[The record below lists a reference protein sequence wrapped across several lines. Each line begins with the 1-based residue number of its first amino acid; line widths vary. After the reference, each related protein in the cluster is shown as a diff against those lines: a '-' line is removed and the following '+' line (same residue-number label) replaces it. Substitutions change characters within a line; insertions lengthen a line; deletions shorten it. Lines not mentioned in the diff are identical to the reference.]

1 MFTFQKNKNFYLAI
15 GSTVLFI
22 LYIVFFLGDISS
34 CFFIEDG
41 NRSLGLSFY
50 YTKEMVQ
57 NFFEIRNQEQL
68 VCYNEFLK
76 FWDIIFAVIYTL
88 MYSLWIAL
96 LLKKIILLII
106 PVLAMICDWAENYSE
121 ILMLDMYLNSDLMSE
136 SLIMTGSGI
145 NSAKWIFF
153 YLTYLIILMGII
165 VKIKNYFKK
174 NKKNLT

>member
-1 MFTFQKNKNFYLAI
+1 VFTFQKNKNFYLAI

-22 LYIVFFLGDISS
+22 LYIVFFLRDISS

-68 VCYNEFLK
+68 VCYNEFLI

-106 PVLAMICDWAENYSE
+106 PFLAMICDWAENYSE
-121 ILMLDMYLNSDLMSE
+121 ILMLEMYLKSDFISE
-136 SLIMTGSGI
+136 NLVIIGSGI
-145 NSAKWIFF
+145 NSLKWIFF
-153 YLTYLIILMGII
+153 YLTYLLILMGLIL
-165 VKIKNYFKK
+165 KIKNYFKRK
-174 NKKNLT
+174 

>member
-15 GSTVLFI
+15 GSTVAFI
-22 LYIVFFLGDISS
+22 LYIIFFLRDISS

-50 YTKEMVQ
+50 YNKEMVQ

-68 VCYNEFLK
+68 LCYNEFLI

-88 MYSLWIAL
+88 MYAFWIAL

-106 PVLAMICDWAENYSE
+106 PFLAMICDWAENYSE
-121 ILMLDMYLNSDLMSE
+121 ILMLEMYLKSDFISE
-136 SLIMTGSGI
+136 NLVIIGSGI
-145 NSAKWIFF
+145 NSSKWIFF
-153 YLTYLIILMGII
+153 YLTYLLILMGLIL
-165 VKIKNYFKK
+165 KIKNYFKRK
-174 NKKNLT
+174 

>member
-1 MFTFQKNKNFYLAI
+1 MFAFQKNKNFYLAI

-22 LYIVFFLGDISS
+22 LYIVFFLRDISS

-68 VCYNEFLK
+68 VCYNEFLI
-76 FWDIIFAVIYTL
+76 FWDIIFAVIYTV

-106 PVLAMICDWAENYSE
+106 PFLTMIGDWAENYSE
-121 ILMLDMYLNSDLMSE
+121 ILMLEMYLKSDFISE
-136 SLIMTGSGI
+136 NLVIIGSGI
-145 NSAKWIFF
+145 NSSKWIFF
-153 YLTYLIILMGII
+153 YLTYLLILIGLIL
-165 VKIKNYFKK
+165 KIKNYFKRK
-174 NKKNLT
+174 

>member
-22 LYIVFFLGDISS
+22 LYVVFFLRDISS

-50 YTKEMVQ
+50 YTKEIVQ
-57 NFFEIRNQEQL
+57 NFFEIRNQEKL
-68 VCYNEFLK
+68 VCYNEFLI

-106 PVLAMICDWAENYSE
+106 PFLAMICDWAENYSE
-121 ILMLDMYLNSDLMSE
+121 ILMLEMYLKSDFISE
-136 SLIMTGSGI
+136 NLVIIGSGI
-145 NSAKWIFF
+145 NSSKWIFF
-153 YLTYLIILMGII
+153 YLTYLLILTGLIL
-165 VKIKNYFKK
+165 KIKNYFKRK
-174 NKKNLT
+174 

>member
-1 MFTFQKNKNFYLAI
+1 VFAFQKNKNFYLAI

-22 LYIVFFLGDISS
+22 LYIVFFLRDISS

-68 VCYNEFLK
+68 VCYNEFLI
-76 FWDIIFAVIYTL
+76 FWDIIFAVIYTV

-106 PVLAMICDWAENYSE
+106 PFLAMICDWAENYSE
-121 ILMLDMYLNSDLMSE
+121 ILMLEMYLKSDFISE
-136 SLIMTGSGI
+136 NLVIIGSGI
-145 NSAKWIFF
+145 NSSKWIFF
-153 YLTYLIILMGII
+153 YLTYLLILMGLIL
-165 VKIKNYFKK
+165 KIKNYFKRK
-174 NKKNLT
+174 

>member
-22 LYIVFFLGDISS
+22 LYIVFFLRDISS

-68 VCYNEFLK
+68 VCYNEFLI

-106 PVLAMICDWAENYSE
+106 PFLAMICDWAENYSE
-121 ILMLDMYLNSDLMSE
+121 ILMLEMYLKSDFISE
-136 SLIMTGSGI
+136 NLVIIGSGI
-145 NSAKWIFF
+145 NSSKWIFF
-153 YLTYLIILMGII
+153 YLTYLLILMGLIL
-165 VKIKNYFKK
+165 KIKNYFKRK
-174 NKKNLT
+174 

>member
-1 MFTFQKNKNFYLAI
+1 VFAFQKNKNFYLAI

-22 LYIVFFLGDISS
+22 LYIVFFLRDISS

-68 VCYNEFLK
+68 VCYNEFLI

-106 PVLAMICDWAENYSE
+106 PFLAMICDWAENYSE
-121 ILMLDMYLNSDLMSE
+121 ILMLEMYLKSDFISE
-136 SLIMTGSGI
+136 NLVIIGSGI
-145 NSAKWIFF
+145 NSSKWIFF
-153 YLTYLIILMGII
+153 YLTYLLILMGLIL
-165 VKIKNYFKK
+165 KIKNYFKRK
-174 NKKNLT
+174 

>member
-1 MFTFQKNKNFYLAI
+1 MFAFQKNKNFYLAI

-22 LYIVFFLGDISS
+22 LYIVFFLRDISS

-68 VCYNEFLK
+68 VCYNEFLI

-88 MYSLWIAL
+88 MYSLWITL

-106 PVLAMICDWAENYSE
+106 PCLAMICDWAENYSE
-121 ILMLDMYLNSDLMSE
+121 ILMLEMYLKSDFISE
-136 SLIMTGSGI
+136 NLVIIGSGI
-145 NSAKWIFF
+145 NSSKWIFF

>member
-15 GSTVLFI
+15 GSTVVFI

-68 VCYNEFLK
+68 ECYNEFLI

-106 PVLAMICDWAENYSE
+106 PFLAMICDWAENYSE

-153 YLTYLIILMGII
+153 YLTYLLILMGI
-165 VKIKNYFKK
+165 VLKIKNYFKK
-174 NKKNLT
+174 K

>member
-1 MFTFQKNKNFYLAI
+1 MFAFQKNKNFYLAI

-50 YTKEMVQ
+50 YTQEMVQ

-68 VCYNEFLK
+68 VCYNEFLI

-88 MYSLWIAL
+88 MYSLWITL

-106 PVLAMICDWAENYSE
+106 PFLAMICDWAENYSE
-121 ILMLDMYLNSDLMSE
+121 ILMLEMYLKADFISE
-136 SLIMTGSGI
+136 SIIIIGSGI

-153 YLTYLIILMGII
+153 YLTYLLILMGI
-165 VKIKNYFKK
+165 VLKIKNYFKK
-174 NKKNLT
+174 K

>member
-1 MFTFQKNKNFYLAI
+1 MFAFQKNKNFYLAI

-34 CFFIEDG
+34 CFFIEGG

-68 VCYNEFLK
+68 VCYNEFLI
-76 FWDIIFAVIYTL
+76 FWDIIFAVIYTV

-106 PVLAMICDWAENYSE
+106 PCLAMICDWAENYSE
-121 ILMLDMYLNSDLMSE
+121 ILMLEMYLKSDFISE
-136 SLIMTGSGI
+136 NLVIIGSGI
-145 NSAKWIFF
+145 NSSKWIFF
-153 YLTYLIILMGII
+153 YLTYLLILMGLIL
-165 VKIKNYFKK
+165 KIKNYFKRK
-174 NKKNLT
+174 

>member
-1 MFTFQKNKNFYLAI
+1 VFAFQKNKNFYLAI

-22 LYIVFFLGDISS
+22 LYIVFFLRDISS

-68 VCYNEFLK
+68 VCYNEFLI

-106 PVLAMICDWAENYSE
+106 PFLAMVCDWAENYSE
-121 ILMLDMYLNSDLMSE
+121 ILMLEMYLKSDFISE
-136 SLIMTGSGI
+136 NLVIIGSGI
-145 NSAKWIFF
+145 NSTKWIFF
-153 YLTYLIILMGII
+153 YLTYLLILMGLIL
-165 VKIKNYFKK
+165 KIKNYFKK
-174 NKKNLT
+174 K

>member
-1 MFTFQKNKNFYLAI
+1 VFTFQKNKNFYLAI

-106 PVLAMICDWAENYSE
+106 PFLAMICDWAENYSE

>member
-1 MFTFQKNKNFYLAI
+1 MFAFQKNKNFYLAI

-22 LYIVFFLGDISS
+22 LYIVFFLRDISS
-34 CFFIEDG
+34 CFFVEDG

-68 VCYNEFLK
+68 VCYNEFLI
-76 FWDIIFAVIYTL
+76 FWDIIFAVIYTV

-106 PVLAMICDWAENYSE
+106 PFLAMICDWAENYSE
-121 ILMLDMYLNSDLMSE
+121 ILMLEMYLKSDFISE
-136 SLIMTGSGI
+136 NLVIIGSGI
-145 NSAKWIFF
+145 NSSKWIFF
-153 YLTYLIILMGII
+153 YLTYLLILMGI
-165 VKIKNYFKK
+165 VLKIKNYFKK
-174 NKKNLT
+174 K

>member
-1 MFTFQKNKNFYLAI
+1 MFAFQKNKNFYLAI

-68 VCYNEFLK
+68 ACYSDFLK
-76 FWDIIFAVIYTL
+76 FWDIVFAVIYTV
-88 MYSLWIAL
+88 MYASWIAL
-96 LLKKIILLII
+96 LLKKIILLIV

-121 ILMLDMYLNSDLMSE
+121 ILMLKIYLNSDLISE
-136 SLIMTGSGI
+136 SLIMIGSGI

-174 NKKNLT
+174 N

>member
-1 MFTFQKNKNFYLAI
+1 MFKKKKNKNFYLAI

-22 LYIVFFLGDISS
+22 LYIVFFLRDISS

-57 NFFEIRNQEQL
+57 NFFEIRNQEKL
-68 VCYNEFLK
+68 VCYNEFLI

-88 MYSLWIAL
+88 MYSLWITL

-106 PVLAMICDWAENYSE
+106 PCLAMICDWAENYSE
-121 ILMLDMYLNSDLMSE
+121 ILMLEMYLKSDFISE
-136 SLIMTGSGI
+136 NLVIIGSGI
-145 NSAKWIFF
+145 NSSKWIFF
-153 YLTYLIILMGII
+153 YLTYLLILMGLIL
-165 VKIKNYFKK
+165 KIKNYFKRK
-174 NKKNLT
+174 

>member
-1 MFTFQKNKNFYLAI
+1 MFTFQRNKNFYLAI

-22 LYIVFFLGDISS
+22 LYIVFFLRDISS

-50 YTKEMVQ
+50 YTQEMVQ

-68 VCYNEFLK
+68 VCYNEFLI

-106 PVLAMICDWAENYSE
+106 PFLAMICDWAENYSE
-121 ILMLDMYLNSDLMSE
+121 ILMLEMYLKSDFISE
-136 SLIMTGSGI
+136 NLVIIGSGI
-145 NSAKWIFF
+145 NSSKWIFF
-153 YLTYLIILMGII
+153 YLTYLLILMGLIL
-165 VKIKNYFKK
+165 KIKNYFKRK
-174 NKKNLT
+174 

>member
-1 MFTFQKNKNFYLAI
+1 MFTFQKNKNLYLAI
-15 GSTVLFI
+15 GSTVVFI
-22 LYIVFFLGDISS
+22 LYIIFFLRDISS

-50 YTKEMVQ
+50 YTQEMVQ

-68 VCYNEFLK
+68 ACYSEFLK
-76 FWDIIFAVIYTL
+76 IWDIVFAVIYTV
-88 MYSLWIAL
+88 MYASWIAL
-96 LLKKIILLII
+96 LLKKIILLIV

-121 ILMLDMYLNSDLMSE
+121 ILMLEMYLNSDLISE
-136 SLIMTGSGI
+136 SLIMIGSGI

-174 NKKNLT
+174 N

>member
-1 MFTFQKNKNFYLAI
+1 VFTFQKNKNFYLAI

-22 LYIVFFLGDISS
+22 LYIVFFLRDISS

-88 MYSLWIAL
+88 MYSLWITL

>member
-1 MFTFQKNKNFYLAI
+1 MFAFQKNKNFYLAI

-22 LYIVFFLGDISS
+22 LYIIFFLRDISS

-68 VCYNEFLK
+68 VCYNEFLI

-106 PVLAMICDWAENYSE
+106 PFLAMVCDWAENYSE
-121 ILMLDMYLNSDLMSE
+121 ILMLEMYLKSDFISE
-136 SLIMTGSGI
+136 NLVIIGSGI
-145 NSAKWIFF
+145 NSTKWIFF
-153 YLTYLIILMGII
+153 YLTYLLILMGLIL
-165 VKIKNYFKK
+165 KIKNYFKK
-174 NKKNLT
+174 K

>member
-1 MFTFQKNKNFYLAI
+1 VFTFQKNKNFYLAI

>member
-1 MFTFQKNKNFYLAI
+1 MFTFQRNKNFYLAI

-22 LYIVFFLGDISS
+22 LYIVFFLRDISS

-57 NFFEIRNQEQL
+57 NFFEIRNQEKL
-68 VCYNEFLK
+68 VCYNEFLI

-88 MYSLWIAL
+88 MYSLWITL

-106 PVLAMICDWAENYSE
+106 PCLAMICDWAENYSE
-121 ILMLDMYLNSDLMSE
+121 ILMLEMYLKSDFISE
-136 SLIMTGSGI
+136 NLVIIGSGI
-145 NSAKWIFF
+145 NSSKWIFF
-153 YLTYLIILMGII
+153 YLTYLLILMGLIL
-165 VKIKNYFKK
+165 KIKNYFKRK
-174 NKKNLT
+174 

>member
-22 LYIVFFLGDISS
+22 LYIVFFLRDISS

-106 PVLAMICDWAENYSE
+106 PFLAMICDWAENYSE